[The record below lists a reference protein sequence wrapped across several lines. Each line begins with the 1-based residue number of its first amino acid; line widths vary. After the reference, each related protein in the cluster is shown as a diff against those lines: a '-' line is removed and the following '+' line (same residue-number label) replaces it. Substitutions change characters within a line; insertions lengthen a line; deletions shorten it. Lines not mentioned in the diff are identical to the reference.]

1 VQREHIPMLIC
12 ADARRIPLADAS
24 VQCVV
29 TSPPYWQLRQYDGEQ
44 HGVWGGSSDC
54 NHQWGEEKKI
64 KQSPQR
70 DHASGGGFAKTRGNE
85 AARKGMAFEAS
96 QGRFCTACGAWNGSY
111 GLEPTP
117 DLYVAHSM
125 EILREI
131 RRVLKHD
138 GVVFWNVDDTR
149 NKKKG
154 FALVPERLLLAA
166 EADGWI
172 LRSKILWV
180 KSNPMPESM
189 KDRPTDA
196 SELIYV
202 FAKSKRYY
210 WDAAACREDATSK
223 DAGADGKR
231 NMRNVWTIPTQPFKG
246 KHFAPFPEEIARRCI
261 ALASKPGDVIL
272 DPFGGSGT
280 TGKVAM
286 ELDRR
291 SVLLDINYS
300 GEGGYE
306 ALARQRF
313 QKFLGCDLATTEKTG
328 SVTSLCP
335 TLPPTSPI
343 SLLAAHPMTLTPV
356 CEN

>member
-1 VQREHIPMLIC
+1 MQREPIPTLIC
-12 ADARRIPLADAS
+12 GDARRIPLADAS

-44 HGVWGGSSDC
+44 DGVWGGSLDC
-54 NHQWGEEKKI
+54 KHQWGEERKI

-70 DHASGGGFAKTRGNE
+70 DHGKGGGFAKTRGNE

-96 QGRFCTACGAWNGSY
+96 QGRFCTACVAWNGSY
-111 GLEPTP
+111 GFEPTP

-131 RRVLKHD
+131 RRVLRDD
-138 GVVFWNVDDTR
+138 GLLFWNISDTLR
-149 NKKKG
+149 GKG
-154 FALVPERLLLAA
+154 LTAVPQRMAIAA
-166 EADGWI
+166 IDDGWI
-172 LRSKILWV
+172 LRDDIIWAKP
-180 KSNPMPESM
+180 NPMPESV
-189 KDRPTDA
+189 KDRLTR
-196 SELIYV
+196 SYEHVLML
-202 FAKSKRYY
+202 AKTPKYY

-223 DAGADGKR
+223 DAAADGKR

-246 KHFAPFPEEIARRCI
+246 AHFAPFPEELARRCI
-261 ALASKPGDVIL
+261 TLASKLGDLIL

-300 GEGGYE
+300 GKGGYE
-306 ALARQRF
+306 VLARQRF
-313 QKFLGCDLATTEKTG
+313 QKLLDCDPVMAGNETAHWSLPMSSRGTG
-328 SVTSLCP
+328 TSVTRL
-335 TLPPTSPI
+335 
-343 SLLAAHPMTLTPV
+343 
-356 CEN
+356 